1 MIKIYC
7 VMNDE
12 TNDKND
18 ETYDK
23 IYCIIYCVMNDNS
36 LRLIHCMIK

>member
-1 MIKIYC
+1 
-7 VMNDE
+7 VMNIE

-23 IYCIIYCVMNDNS
+23 IYCMIYYVMNDIS